1 MQMPFEIILSLIK
14 FLGGLALV
22 IKGADLL
29 ISGASGLARRI
40 GIPDAIIGLTL
51 VAFGTSLP
59 EFTINIKASLKDA
72 SEITLG
78 NVIGSNIANILLILG
93 ISGLI
98 RPVSIHLTFVKKE
111 IPLNFLS
118 TLILFAMV
126 SDTFLDGN
134 GIALISRS
142 EGLVLVTTFVG
153 YIYFLTAFLERQ
165 AFKDGKQLGYL
176 KGSILIIIGLLG
188 LIMGSEW
195 TVSGGVELATF
206 LGISQ
211 MIIGLFL
218 IAVGTSLPELA
229 TSIVAAYK
237 GNSDIAV
244 GNILGSNIFNVS
256 FVLGASALINSI
268 PVPTNV
274 FKDMMILFVATFLF
288 FISNYLGKKYT
299 ISKAES
305 ITFLVIYI
313 LYAAYSW
320 YLEVQG

>member
-1 MQMPFEIILSLIK
+1 MPFEIILSLIK

-274 FKDMMILFVATFLF
+274 FKDMTILFVATFLF

>member
-1 MQMPFEIILSLIK
+1 MPFEIILSLIK
-14 FLGGLALV
+14 FVGGLALV

-40 GIPDAIIGLTL
+40 GIPDTIIGLTL

-98 RPVSIHLTFVKKE
+98 KPLSIHLTFVKKE

-165 AFKDGKQLGYL
+165 AFKDSTQLSYL

-274 FKDMMILFVATFLF
+274 FKDMTILSVATFLF
-288 FISNYLGKKYT
+288 FISNHLGKKYT

-305 ITFLVIYI
+305 IAFLVIYI

>member
-98 RPVSIHLTFVKKE
+98 RPLSIHLTFVKKE

-126 SDTFLDGN
+126 SDTVLDGN

-165 AFKDGKQLGYL
+165 VFKDGKQLGYL

-256 FVLGASALINSI
+256 FILGASALINSI

-274 FKDMMILFVATFLF
+274 FKDMMMLFVATFLF
-288 FISNYLGKKYT
+288 FISNYLGRKYT

>member
-1 MQMPFEIILSLIK
+1 MPFEIILSLIK
-14 FLGGLALV
+14 FIGGLALV

-40 GIPDAIIGLTL
+40 GIPDTIIGLTL

-126 SDTFLDGN
+126 SDTVLDGN
-134 GIALISRS
+134 GIAFISRS

-165 AFKDGKQLGYL
+165 VFKDGKQLGYL

-195 TVSGGVELATF
+195 TVSGGIELATF

-274 FKDMMILFVATFLF
+274 FKDMTILFVATFLF
-288 FISNYLGKKYT
+288 FISNYLGRKYT

-305 ITFLVIYI
+305 IAFLVIYI

-320 YLEVQG
+320 YLEV

>member
-1 MQMPFEIILSLIK
+1 MPFEIILSLIK

-98 RPVSIHLTFVKKE
+98 RPLSIHLTFVKKE

-126 SDTFLDGN
+126 SDTVLDGN

-165 AFKDGKQLGYL
+165 VFKDGKQLGYL

-256 FVLGASALINSI
+256 FILGASALINSI

-274 FKDMMILFVATFLF
+274 FKDMMMLFVATFLF
-288 FISNYLGKKYT
+288 FISNYLGRKYT

>member
-1 MQMPFEIILSLIK
+1 MPFEIILSLIK